1 LPTLLPDQP
10 DRRPQI
16 PQQIQTSRVIAIG
29 RRLESSST
37 MHVAEALVDGGVR
50 AFEVTLDSPDAI
62 GAIRALAERYA
73 DGSLLIGAGTVLD
86 VASATTAVQA
96 GARFLV
102 SPHIDVELVRWA
114 VAQRI
119 PIFPGAFTASEI
131 LAAWRAGASAVK
143 LFPASAVG
151 PAYVREMRGP
161 LATVPL
167 IPTGGV
173 TADNAAAF
181 IAAGALGVGVG
192 SWLIGDGSPDLIRL
206 RARQLISAVQSA
218 TR

>member
-1 LPTLLPDQP
+1 LNASSSDLSG
-10 DRRPQI
+10 RRPRI
-16 PQQIQTSRVIAIG
+16 PDEIRASRVIAIG
-29 RRLESSST
+29 RRLERNS
-37 MHVAEALVDGGVR
+37 MPQVAEALVAGGVR

-62 GAIRALAERYA
+62 DAIRSLAARHA
-73 DGSLLIGAGTVLD
+73 DGSLLVGAGTVLD
-86 VASATTAVQA
+86 VASATAAIQA

-102 SPHIDVELVRWA
+102 SPHTDVELIAWA
-114 VAQRI
+114 VGRGM
-119 PIFPGAFTASEI
+119 PFFPGAFTASEI
-131 LAAWRAGASAVK
+131 LAAWRAGAAAVK

-161 LATVPL
+161 LASIPL

-192 SWLIGDGSPDLIRL
+192 SWLIADGSPDRIRQ
-206 RARQLISAVQSA
+206 RASQLMSAVQSA
-218 TR
+218 TP

>member
-1 LPTLLPDQP
+1 LKASSSDLPE
-10 DRRPQI
+10 RRPPI
-16 PQQIQTSRVIAIG
+16 PEEIHASRVIAIG
-29 RRLESSST
+29 RRLERNSVPQ
-37 MHVAEALVDGGVR
+37 VAEALVAGGVR

-62 GAIRALAERYA
+62 DAIRLLAERHA
-73 DGSLLIGAGTVLD
+73 DGTLLVGAGTVLD
-86 VASATTAVQA
+86 MASATAAIQA

-102 SPHIDVELVRWA
+102 SPHTDVELIKWA
-114 VAQRI
+114 AGRRM
-119 PIFPGAFTASEI
+119 PFFPGAFTASEI
-131 LAAWRAGASAVK
+131 LAAWRAGAAAVK

-161 LATVPL
+161 LASVPL

-192 SWLIGDGSPDLIRL
+192 SWLIADGSPDRIRQ
-206 RARQLISAVQSA
+206 RATQLMSAVQSA